1 MFGIATA
8 EELKVGDQ
16 APDFTLHSSRGGTYS
31 LSKRTVGFAVIVF
44 YPKNNT
50 PG

>member
-1 MFGIATA
+1 MLEIGEAASDFDLGTSTGGRLSLADLRGRFG
-8 EELKVGDQ
+8 
-16 APDFTLHSSRGGTYS
+16 
-31 LSKRTVGFAVIVF
+31 VIVF

>member
-1 MFGIATA
+1 MLEIGGA
-8 EELKVGDQ
+8 
-16 APDFTLHSSRGGTYS
+16 APDFDLEASTGGRLS
-31 LSKRTVGFAVIVF
+31 LSDLRGRFGVIVF

>member
-1 MFGIATA
+1 M
-8 EELKVGDQ
+8 LDVGKK
-16 APDFTLHSSRGGTYS
+16 APDFTLPSSRGGTYS
-31 LSKRTVGFAVIVF
+31 LSKRAARFAVIVF

>member
-1 MFGIATA
+1 M
-8 EELKVGDQ
+8 LKVGDK
-16 APDFTLHSSRGGTYS
+16 APAFDLEGSGGVRVTSDGLRG
-31 LSKRTVGFAVIVF
+31 RFAVIVF

>member
-1 MFGIATA
+1 MGKK
-8 EELKVGDQ
+8 ESLPLPVGTPVPEFDLE
-16 APDFTLHSSRGGTYS
+16 ASTGGRLSSADLRG
-31 LSKRTVGFAVIVF
+31 KFAVVVF